1 MGIQPPSFLPGP
13 VSPDGIRGRRRDEER
28 LEDDNNDDDSDDD
41 HPQGQSLVCT

>member
-1 MGIQPPSFLPGP
+1 MGIQPPSFLSGP

-28 LEDDNNDDDSDDD
+28 LEDDDNDDD